1 MRSNVEVGR
10 LVRNGAVRGLCRKG
24 AAPYIAATMSELS
37 AALEAG
43 RQSGG
48 LLESSKANIE
58 ALLASGPEEFERASI
73 GELVVAGN
81 WEELNNRFFRTLA
94 FGTGGLRGKTI
105 GAVVTTAERGIP
117 QAMGRP
123 EFPCTGTNAMNYFN
137 ISRATQGLVNYVKK
151 WAEHEKLPYRP
162 RICISYD
169 TRFFSREFADL
180 TARVI
185 TGLGCDALVFAEPRP
200 TPELSFSVRQR
211 GAQAGINITA
221 SHNPPAYNGYKV
233 YFNDG
238 GQVIEPHAS
247 GIIAEVNAVSSACF
261 DPLPT
266 DQQGRRE
273 ELGPEMDESYL
284 DRLEKVVLDPGVVAA
299 EKGLK
304 IVYSP
309 LHGVGASIIM
319 PLLQRLGFDV
329 TAVPEQLVPDSRFPT
344 VKSPNPEYAEALT
357 LAISLADRIGADLVL
372 ATDPDDDRMGVAVRG
387 RDGGMHLLTG
397 NQIGSMLA
405 FYRAQRMFDVG
416 ILNEQNKAR
425 GVIIKTYVTTDL
437 QKAVAEHFG
446 LRCVETLTGFKYN
459 AAKLRQYEEA
469 IPEELRRDY
478 THLPEE
484 ETRRLRL
491 EHSSLLVMGGEESY
505 GYTLSD
511 FARDKDANAA
521 VAAFAEVV
529 AHARS
534 RGLTA
539 VEYLDEIFA
548 VLGVHL
554 ERGESLVFEGAEG
567 AARIAKL
574 AASYAANPPSV
585 MDGSAVIKV
594 ENFAT
599 DVIHDV
605 EGERIPAEGMIIFT
619 LADGRRAAVRPSG
632 TEPKIKYY
640 IFGVEKP
647 GGGRMTAAGVE
658 AARVRVE
665 AGIDRLWDWL
675 HADATRRAEA

>member
-1 MRSNVEVGR
+1 MNDVADLLREGR
-10 LVRNGAVRGLCRKG
+10 KN
-24 AAPYIAATMSELS
+24 
-37 AALEAG
+37 
-43 RQSGG
+43 G
-48 LLESSKANIE
+48 LLESSAANIE
-58 ALLASGPEEFERASI
+58 SLLAAHPEAEERASI
-73 GELVVAGN
+73 AELAEAGN

-105 GAVVTTAERGIP
+105 GMVVTEAERGIP
-117 QAMGRP
+117 QALDRP
-123 EFPCTGTNAMNYFN
+123 QFACTGTNAMNDRN
-137 ISRATQGLVNYVKK
+137 VSRATQGLVAYVKE
-151 WAEHEKLPYRP
+151 WAAREKLPHRP

-169 TRFFSREFADL
+169 TRYFSPEFADL
-180 TARVI
+180 SAKVI
-185 TGLGCDALVFAEPRP
+185 TELGCDALVFAEPRP
-200 TPELSFSVRQR
+200 TPELSFAVRQT
-211 GAQAGINITA
+211 GATAGINLTA
-221 SHNPPAYNGYKV
+221 SHNPPPYNGYKV

-238 GQVIEPHAS
+238 GQVIDPHAA
-247 GIIAEVNAVSSACF
+247 GIIAKVNAVRSPHYE
-261 DPLPT
+261 PLPAAE
-266 DQQGRRE
+266 QGRRVK
-273 ELGPEMDESYL
+273 LGAEMDEAYL
-284 DRLEKVVLDPGVVAA
+284 DRLERVVLDPELVAR

-309 LHGVGASIIM
+309 LHGVGASIVM
-319 PLLQRLGFDV
+319 PLLQRLGFDA

-357 LAISLADRIGADLVL
+357 LALQLADRIGADLVM
-372 ATDPDDDRMGVAVRG
+372 ATDPDDDRMGVAVRNRAG
-387 RDGGMHLLTG
+387 KMELLTG

-405 FYRAQRMFDVG
+405 YYRASRMFESG
-416 ILNEQNKAR
+416 ILDDSNKAR

-469 IPEELRRDY
+469 IPAELRQDY
-478 THLPEE
+478 AHLPEE

-529 AHARS
+529 AYARS
-534 RGLTA
+534 RGMTA

-548 VLGVHL
+548 VLGVYL

-567 AARIAKL
+567 AALIAKL
-574 AASYAANPPSV
+574 AASYADAPPEE
-585 MDGSAVIKV
+585 MDGSAVVKMG
-594 ENFAT
+594 NFAVDT
-599 DVIHDV
+599 VHDA
-605 EGERIPAEGMIIFT
+605 EGDRIPAEGMIIFT
-619 LADGRRAAVRPSG
+619 LADGRRCAVRPSG

-647 GGGRMTAAGVE
+647 AGGKMSPEEVV
-658 AARVRVE
+658 AARGRVQ
-665 AGIDRLWDWL
+665 ASIDRLWEWL
-675 HADATRRAEA
+675 HADALRRGVA

>member
-1 MRSNVEVGR
+1 
-10 LVRNGAVRGLCRKG
+10 
-24 AAPYIAATMSELS
+24 MSELS
-37 AALEAG
+37 ALLETG
-43 RQSGG
+43 RRSGR
-48 LLESSKANIE
+48 LLESSRANIE
-58 ALLASGPEEFERASI
+58 ALLASQPEEFERASV
-73 GELVVAGN
+73 GELAGAGD

-105 GAVVTTAERGIP
+105 GAVVTAAERGTP
-117 QAMGRP
+117 QAMDRP

-137 ISRATQGLVNYVKK
+137 ISRATRGLVSYVKK
-151 WAEHEKLPYRP
+151 WAERENLPHRP

-180 TARVI
+180 AAGVI
-185 TGLGCDALVFAEPRP
+185 TGMGCDALVFAEPRP
-200 TPELSFSVRQR
+200 TPELSFAVRQR

-238 GQVIEPHAS
+238 GQVVEPHAS
-247 GIIAEVNAVSSACF
+247 GIIAEVNAVGSAAF
-261 DPLPT
+261 EPLPE
-266 DQQGRRE
+266 DQQGRCE
-273 ELGPEMDESYL
+273 ELGGEMDAAYL

-299 EKGLK
+299 ERGLK

-309 LHGVGASIIM
+309 LHGVGASIVM

-357 LAISLADRIGADLVL
+357 MALALADKIGADLVM

-387 RDGGMHLLTG
+387 RDGRMHLLTG

-405 FYRAQRMFDVG
+405 YYRAQRMFEAG
-416 ILNEQNKAR
+416 ILDEANKSR

-437 QKAVAEHFG
+437 QKAVAGHFG

-459 AAKLRQYEEA
+459 AAKLRKYEEA
-469 IPEELRRDY
+469 IPESLRRDY
-478 THLPEE
+478 PHLSEE

-567 AARIAKL
+567 AAKIARL
-574 AASYAANPPSV
+574 AASYADQPPV
-585 MDGSAVIKV
+585 EMDGSRVVKV
-594 ENFAT
+594 ENFAV
-599 DVIHDV
+599 DVIHDI
-605 EGERIPAEGMIIFT
+605 EGDRVPAEGMIIFT

-647 GGGRMTAAGVE
+647 GSGRMTPEEVA
-658 AARVRVE
+658 AARARVQS
-665 AGIDRLWDWL
+665 GIDRLWDWL
-675 HADATRRAEA
+675 NADASRRAEG

>member
-1 MRSNVEVGR
+1 MNDVADLLREGR
-10 LVRNGAVRGLCRKG
+10 KN
-24 AAPYIAATMSELS
+24 
-37 AALEAG
+37 
-43 RQSGG
+43 G
-48 LLESSKANIE
+48 LLESSAANIE
-58 ALLASGPEEFERASI
+58 SLLAAHPEAEERASI
-73 GELVVAGN
+73 AELAEAGN

-105 GAVVTTAERGIP
+105 GMVVTEAERGIP
-117 QAMGRP
+117 QALDRP
-123 EFPCTGTNAMNYFN
+123 QFACTGTNAMNDRN
-137 ISRATQGLVNYVKK
+137 VSRATQGLVAYVKE
-151 WAEHEKLPYRP
+151 WAAREKLPHRP

-169 TRFFSREFADL
+169 TRYFSPEFADL
-180 TARVI
+180 SAKVI
-185 TGLGCDALVFAEPRP
+185 TELGCDALVFAEPRP
-200 TPELSFSVRQR
+200 TPELSFAVRQT
-211 GAQAGINITA
+211 GATAGINLTA
-221 SHNPPAYNGYKV
+221 SHNPPPYNGYKV

-238 GQVIEPHAS
+238 GQVIDPHAA
-247 GIIAEVNAVSSACF
+247 GIIAKVNAVRSPHYE
-261 DPLPT
+261 PLPAAE
-266 DQQGRRE
+266 QGRRVK
-273 ELGPEMDESYL
+273 LGAEMDEAYL
-284 DRLEKVVLDPGVVAA
+284 DRLERVVLDPELVAR

-309 LHGVGASIIM
+309 LHGVGASIVM
-319 PLLQRLGFDV
+319 PLLQRLGFDA

-357 LAISLADRIGADLVL
+357 LALQLADRIGADLVM
-372 ATDPDDDRMGVAVRG
+372 ATDPDDDRMGVAVRNRAG
-387 RDGGMHLLTG
+387 KMELLTG

-405 FYRAQRMFDVG
+405 YYRASRMFESG
-416 ILNEQNKAR
+416 ILDDSNKAR

-469 IPEELRRDY
+469 IPAELRQDY
-478 THLPEE
+478 AHLPEE

-529 AHARS
+529 AYARS
-534 RGLTA
+534 RGMTA

-548 VLGVHL
+548 VLGVYL

-567 AARIAKL
+567 AALIAKL
-574 AASYAANPPSV
+574 AASYADAPPEE
-585 MDGSAVIKV
+585 MDGSAVVKMG
-594 ENFAT
+594 NFAVDT
-599 DVIHDV
+599 VHDA
-605 EGERIPAEGMIIFT
+605 EGDRIPAEGMIIFT
-619 LADGRRAAVRPSG
+619 LADGRRCAVRPSG

-640 IFGVEKP
+640 IFWVEKP
-647 GGGRMTAAGVE
+647 AGGKMSPEEVV
-658 AARVRVE
+658 AARGRVQ
-665 AGIDRLWDWL
+665 ASIDRLWEWL
-675 HADATRRAEA
+675 HADALRRGVA